1 MYGLN
6 EYNNNS
12 NNNNTNWS
20 NGLPSNYLN
29 YIEMINSSN
38 NNNNN
43 NNLTTVAQDY
53 LNSSGNEKN
62 FLNSSLNLP
71 IEQRY
76 NSLNEMVAKIIED
89 EAHKNFLANS
99 TKQFDSLK
107 KK

>member
-6 EYNNNS
+6 EF
-12 NNNNTNWS
+12 NNNNNNNANWS

-38 NNNNN
+38 NNNNS
-43 NNLTTVAQDY
+43 LTTAAQDY

-99 TKQFDSLK
+99 TKQFDTLK